1 MVKSLYSGVSGL
13 KTHQSKMDVIGNNI
27 ANVNTTGFKTGVV
40 TFKDVYYQNK
50 INPSS
55 GTSTLGGV
63 NPAQVGY
70 GVRLNSTVANMT
82 QSGFTY
88 TDSKWDMA
96 LDGEGFFQVMDGS
109 GNIFYTRAGAFS
121 VDADGY
127 LVNASGYHVLG
138 VTGDS
143 NGVEPSSEA
152 IRIIIPDTDAHASSA
167 TKKVNGV
174 NVTLSMSAPS
184 DNTDMTVTFTPAEYP
199 YATYANGILNI
210 FFNQDEQYA
219 SEDAFEQAI
228 QKALDAGGV
237 TLPDDCSL
245 QFEFESIPDN
255 PEAVIAK
262 NSITGLNFKTTNDS
276 CMFHETYTEKDAAGA
291 TVKKHAYIGFATS
304 KVLGN
309 PKVIAQIN
317 YDQDVSTSG
326 AAYDSATNT
335 WTITVNNDSTAEE
348 INNAIK
354 KLTSEN
360 PTIPELTCTNFVLP
374 SDKKTRETILTN
386 MAANPQ
392 KLDGTNKDSGS
403 FDVAATVAGE
413 YANNYKVTFAY
424 VSGYGKTN
432 AVWNEN
438 ELTITVCN
446 DTTVAD
452 INDEIKTAA
461 RGNEKKILTLANISG
476 LRDNSVEI
484 TEKGMYTVTLTDSN
498 GKKKVIEKVVEFN
511 SNGIPIGGNVV
522 STEAGFVENDSKM
535 KIDSTR
541 TKVLYDIIETDP
553 SGAQKITKNAT
564 AISKDGRFTHGD
576 VDGYA
581 DYSVE
586 YKKADGT
593 NGSSTD
599 FTAEGKNVVEITAS
613 GTYPNYTFTKTET
626 DPNGAKRTVTGATNL
641 DFTNGTVTDTPSPAP
656 DNKPF
661 TPETFTDWNPQMREA
676 FFGGNPSI
684 SPMDGADSFFTGVAK
699 SLSTFAL
706 EDGRLGGPQPLD
718 SCDVVIQTDGTIV
731 GIHPVHGYLTL
742 GRIDVALFENP
753 NGLSQA
759 GGTNFAETVA
769 SGSPKL
775 ATAGGDSG
783 AGSILSNTLEMSNV
797 DLSQEFTDMITT
809 QRGFQANSRVITV
822 SDTMLEELLSLK
834 R

>member
-50 INPSS
+50 INPSA

-143 NGVEPSSEA
+143 NGVEPSSEV

-184 DNTDMTVTFTPAEYP
+184 DNTDMSVTFTPAEYP

-237 TLPDDCSL
+237 TLPDGCSL

-276 CMFHETYTEKDAAGA
+276 CMFHETYTETDATGA
-291 TVKKHAYIGFATS
+291 TITKHAYIGFATS
-304 KVLGN
+304 KVLGD
-309 PKVIAQIN
+309 KVAVKIN
-317 YDQDVSTSG
+317 YDP
-326 AAYDSATNT
+326 SATAVSAAFAAASGTTPGT
-335 WTITVNNDSTAEE
+335 WTITVNADSTAEE

-354 KLTSEN
+354 EQTSAN
-360 PTIPELTCTNFVLP
+360 ITYPELTCTNYVLP
-374 SDKKTRETILTN
+374 SEKTTRGTVLTS
-386 MAANPQ
+386 MGAAA
-392 KLDGTNKDSGS
+392 LLTDGTNGS
-403 FDVAATVAGE
+403 TGGFDVAATVAGE
-413 YANNYKVTFAY
+413 FANNYKVTFAY
-424 VSGYGKTN
+424 VAGYGKTN

-446 DTTVAD
+446 DTSVAD
-452 INDEIKTAA
+452 INEKIKTAA
-461 RGNEKKILTLANISG
+461 RGDEKKILTMANVSG
-476 LRDNSVEI
+476 LKNNSMQVSK
-484 TEKGMYTVTLTDSN
+484 TAGGTYD
-498 GKKKVIEKVVEFN
+498 VIV
-511 SNGIPIGGNVV
+511 
-522 STEAGFVENDSKM
+522 
-535 KIDSTR
+535 
-541 TKVLYDIIETDP
+541 TDP
-553 SGAQKITKNAT
+553 SGAQKI
-564 AISKDGRFTHGD
+564 
-576 VDGYA
+576 
-581 DYSVE
+581 
-586 YKKADGT
+586 
-593 NGSSTD
+593 
-599 FTAEGKNVVEITAS
+599 
-613 GTYPNYTFTKTET
+613 
-626 DPNGAKRTVTGATNL
+626 VTGATAVAANGTITGGTTTYRKPDGTTGAAA
-641 DFTNGTVTDTPSPAP
+641 DFTEETVTST
-656 DNKPF
+656 
-661 TPETFTDWNPQMREA
+661 WNPQMREA

-742 GRIDVALFENP
+742 GRIDIALFENP

>member
-50 INPSS
+50 INPSA

-143 NGVEPSSEA
+143 NGVEPSSEV

-184 DNTDMTVTFTPAEYP
+184 DNTDMSVTFTPAEYP

-237 TLPDDCSL
+237 TLPDGCSL

-276 CMFHETYTEKDAAGA
+276 CMFHETYTETDATGA
-291 TVKKHAYIGFATS
+291 TITKHAYIGFATS
-304 KVLGN
+304 KVLGD
-309 PKVIAQIN
+309 KVAVKIN
-317 YDQDVSTSG
+317 YDP
-326 AAYDSATNT
+326 SATAVSAAFAAASGTTPGT
-335 WTITVNNDSTAEE
+335 WTITVNADSTAEE

-354 KLTSEN
+354 EQTSAN
-360 PTIPELTCTNFVLP
+360 ITYPELTCTNYVLP
-374 SDKKTRETILTN
+374 SEKTTRGTVLTS
-386 MAANPQ
+386 MGAAA
-392 KLDGTNKDSGS
+392 LLTDGTNGS
-403 FDVAATVAGE
+403 TGGFDVAATVAGE
-413 YANNYKVTFAY
+413 FANNYKVTFAY
-424 VSGYGKTN
+424 VAGYGKTN

-452 INDEIKTAA
+452 INDKIKTAA
-461 RGNEKKILTLANISG
+461 RGNEKKILTMANISG
-476 LRDNSVEI
+476 LKN
-484 TEKGMYTVTLTDSN
+484 N
-498 GKKKVIEKVVEFN
+498 
-511 SNGIPIGGNVV
+511 
-522 STEAGFVENDSKM
+522 STEISVKAGPK
-535 KIDSTR
+535 
-541 TKVLYDIIETDP
+541 YDIIITDP
-553 SGAQKITKNAT
+553 SGAQKIITDAT
-564 AISKDGRFTHGD
+564 AP
-576 VDGYA
+576 
-581 DYSVE
+581 
-586 YKKADGT
+586 DGT
-593 NGSSTD
+593 GGTTTYRKPDGTTGAAAD
-599 FTAEGKNVVEITAS
+599 FTEE
-613 GTYPNYTFTKTET
+613 
-626 DPNGAKRTVTGATNL
+626 TVTST
-641 DFTNGTVTDTPSPAP
+641 
-656 DNKPF
+656 
-661 TPETFTDWNPQMREA
+661 WNPQMREA

-742 GRIDVALFENP
+742 GRIDIALFENP

>member
-27 ANVNTTGFKTGVV
+27 ANVNTTGFKAGVV

-50 INPSS
+50 INPSA

-127 LVNASGYHVLG
+127 LVNASGFHVLG

-143 NGVEPSSEA
+143 NGVEPSSEV

-174 NVTLSMSAPS
+174 NVTLSVSAPS

-210 FFNQDEQYA
+210 FFNQDEQYE

-228 QKALDAGGV
+228 QKALDAGGI
-237 TLPDDCSL
+237 TLPDDVSL

-262 NSITGLNFKTTNDS
+262 NSITGLNFKTANDS
-276 CMFHETYTEKDAAGA
+276 CMFHETYSEKDATGA

-309 PKVIAQIN
+309 KVTAQIN
-317 YDQDVSTSG
+317 YDPDVSGVS
-326 AAYDSATNT
+326 AAYDAATNT
-335 WTITVNNDSTAEE
+335 WSITVNNDSTASE
-348 INNAIK
+348 INTAIK
-354 KLTSEN
+354 TLTTADPN
-360 PTIPELTCTNFVLP
+360 MPELTCTNFVLP
-374 SDKKTRETILTN
+374 SDKKTRETVLTN

-392 KLDGTNKDSGS
+392 KLDGTNSTSGG

-413 YANNYKVTFAY
+413 YANNYKITFAY

-438 ELTITVCN
+438 ELTVTICN
-446 DTTVAD
+446 DSTVAD
-452 INDEIKTAA
+452 VNDKIKTAA

-476 LRDNSVEI
+476 LKNNTVEI
-484 TEKGMYTVTLTDSN
+484 TERGVYTVTATDSAGKKLVTTGVTQFDSN
-498 GKKKVIEKVVEFN
+498 GKPLD
-511 SNGIPIGGNVV
+511 GTAGTP
-522 STEAGFVENDSKM
+522 EAGFDAADPAM
-535 KIDSTR
+535 TYTSTK
-541 TKVLYDIIETDP
+541 TKSLYDVTETDP
-553 SGAQKITKNAT
+553 SGAKRVTKNASV
-564 AISKDGRFTHGD
+564 ISSDGTLSYG
-576 VDGYA
+576 VPADGYK
-581 DYSVE
+581 VE
-586 YKKADGT
+586 YKKPDGTDGTESDFTIEGNEITITPDGSTPPKFTIVETDSNGAKKTITNATDLDGTGGAVTYTKADGT
-593 NGSSTD
+593 TGTADD
-599 FTAEGKNVVEITAS
+599 FTE
-613 GTYPNYTFTKTET
+613 Y
-626 DPNGAKRTVTGATNL
+626 NG
-641 DFTNGTVTDTPSPAP
+641 GTV
-656 DNKPF
+656 
-661 TPETFTDWNPQMREA
+661 WNPQMREA

>member
-50 INPSS
+50 INPSA

-143 NGVEPSSEA
+143 NGVEPSSEV

-184 DNTDMTVTFTPAEYP
+184 DNTDMSVTFTPAEYP

-237 TLPDDCSL
+237 TLPDGCSL

-276 CMFHETYTEKDAAGA
+276 CMFHETYTETDATGA
-291 TVKKHAYIGFATS
+291 TITKHAYIGFATS
-304 KVLGN
+304 KVLGD
-309 PKVIAQIN
+309 KVAVKIN
-317 YDQDVSTSG
+317 YDP
-326 AAYDSATNT
+326 SATAVSAAFAAASGTTPGT
-335 WTITVNNDSTAEE
+335 WTITVNADSTAEE

-354 KLTSEN
+354 EQTSAN
-360 PTIPELTCTNFVLP
+360 ITYPELTCTNYVLP
-374 SDKKTRETILTN
+374 SEKTTRGTVLTS
-386 MAANPQ
+386 MGAAA
-392 KLDGTNKDSGS
+392 LLTDGTNGS
-403 FDVAATVAGE
+403 TGGFDVAATVAGE
-413 YANNYKVTFAY
+413 FANNYKVTFAY
-424 VSGYGKTN
+424 VAGYGKTN

-446 DTTVAD
+446 DTSVAD
-452 INDEIKTAA
+452 INEKIKTAA
-461 RGNEKKILTLANISG
+461 RGDEKKILTMANVSG
-476 LRDNSVEI
+476 LKNNSMQVSK
-484 TEKGMYTVTLTDSN
+484 TAGGTYD
-498 GKKKVIEKVVEFN
+498 VIV
-511 SNGIPIGGNVV
+511 
-522 STEAGFVENDSKM
+522 
-535 KIDSTR
+535 
-541 TKVLYDIIETDP
+541 TDP
-553 SGAQKITKNAT
+553 SGAQKI
-564 AISKDGRFTHGD
+564 
-576 VDGYA
+576 
-581 DYSVE
+581 
-586 YKKADGT
+586 
-593 NGSSTD
+593 
-599 FTAEGKNVVEITAS
+599 
-613 GTYPNYTFTKTET
+613 
-626 DPNGAKRTVTGATNL
+626 VTGATAVAANGTITGGTTTYRKPDGTTGAAA
-641 DFTNGTVTDTPSPAP
+641 DFTEETVTST
-656 DNKPF
+656 
-661 TPETFTDWNPQMREA
+661 WNPQMREA

>member
-27 ANVNTTGFKTGVV
+27 ANVNTTGFKAGVV

-50 INPSS
+50 INPSA
-55 GTSTLGGV
+55 GTATLGGV

-121 VDADGY
+121 VDSEGY

-143 NGVEPSSEA
+143 DGVEPSSEV

-184 DNTDMTVTFTPAEYP
+184 DHTDMSVTFTPAEYP

-228 QKALDAGGV
+228 QKALDAGGI
-237 TLPDDCSL
+237 TLPDDVSL
-245 QFEFESIPDN
+245 QFDFESIPDN
-255 PEAVIAK
+255 PEAVIAA
-262 NSITGLNFKTTNDS
+262 NGVVGLPFKTENDS
-276 CMFHETYTEKDAAGA
+276 CMFHDTYTEVDATGS
-291 TVKKHAYIGFATS
+291 TKTKHAYMGFATNKVMGS
-304 KVLGN
+304 KVS
-309 PKVIAQIN
+309 VAIN
-317 YDQDVSTSG
+317 YDNAATGTS
-326 AAYDSATNT
+326 AEYDSGTST
-335 WTITVNNDSTAEE
+335 WTITVNDNVDAEK
-348 INNAIK
+348 INEAIK
-354 KLTSEN
+354 KITSADI
-360 PTIPELTCTNFVLP
+360 TIPELTCTNFVLP
-374 SDKKTRETILTN
+374 SDAAKKTTVLENWEAGGAIKT
-386 MAANPQ
+386 
-392 KLDGTNKDSGS
+392 DGTDHGSGG

-424 VSGYGKTN
+424 VAGYGKTS

-438 ELTITVCN
+438 ELTITVSN
-446 DTTVAD
+446 DTTVAE
-452 INDEIKTAA
+452 INDKIKTAA
-461 RGNEKKILTLANISG
+461 GGDEKKILKMANISG
-476 LRDNSVEI
+476 LLNNRVEASV
-484 TEKGMYTVTLTDSN
+484 VTPATN
-498 GKKKVIEKVVEFN
+498 PATYNVI
-511 SNGIPIGGNVV
+511 I
-522 STEAGFVENDSKM
+522 
-535 KIDSTR
+535 
-541 TKVLYDIIETDP
+541 TDP
-553 SGAQKITKNAT
+553 TGAQKVIKGAP
-564 AISKDGRFTHGD
+564 
-576 VDGYA
+576 
-581 DYSVE
+581 
-586 YKKADGT
+586 KADGT
-593 NGSSTD
+593 GGGTISYLKPDGTAGTADD
-599 FTAEGKNVVEITAS
+599 FTEE
-613 GTYPNYTFTKTET
+613 
-626 DPNGAKRTVTGATNL
+626 VTN
-641 DFTNGTVTDTPSPAP
+641 PAP
-656 DNKPF
+656 
-661 TPETFTDWNPQMREA
+661 TVWNPQMRES
-676 FFGGNPSI
+676 FFGGHPSI
-684 SPMDGADSFFTGVAK
+684 NPMDGEDSFFTGVAK

-706 EDGRLGGPQPLD
+706 EDGRLGGPQPLE
-718 SCDVVIQTDGTIV
+718 SCEVTIQTDGTIV
-731 GIHPVHGYLTL
+731 GIHPVHGYITL
-742 GRIDVALFENP
+742 GRIDIALFENP
-753 NGLSQA
+753 NGLSQV

-769 SGSPKL
+769 SGP
-775 ATAGGDSG
+775 ARVAIAGGEEG
-783 AGSILSNTLEMSNV
+783 AGSVLSNTLEMSNV

>member
-27 ANVNTTGFKTGVV
+27 ANVNTTGFKAGVV

-50 INPSS
+50 INPSA

-82 QSGFTY
+82 QSGFNY

-143 NGVEPSSEA
+143 DGVEPSSEI
-152 IRIIIPDTDAHASSA
+152 IRIIVPDTDAHASSA

-174 NVTLSMSAPS
+174 NVTLSVSAPS
-184 DNTDMTVTFTPAEYP
+184 DNTDMSVTFTPAEYP

-210 FFNQDEQYA
+210 FFNQDEQYN

-228 QKALDAGGV
+228 QKALDAGGI
-237 TLPDDCSL
+237 TLPDDVSL
-245 QFEFESIPDN
+245 NFEFESIPDN

-262 NSITGLNFKTTNDS
+262 NSISGLNFKTANDS
-276 CMFHETYTEKDAAGA
+276 CMFHQTYPEVDASGT
-291 TVKKHAYIGFATS
+291 TVQKHSYIGFATS
-304 KVLGN
+304 KVLGD
-309 PKVIAQIN
+309 KIAVKLD
-317 YDQDVSTSG
+317 YDNTIDAPDASYAAAVAGTSPG
-326 AAYDSATNT
+326 T
-335 WTITVNNDSTAEE
+335 WTIKVNENSTAEE
-348 INNAIK
+348 INQAIK
-354 KLTSEN
+354 TVTSAN
-360 PTIPELTCTNFVLP
+360 PTFPELTCTNYVLP
-374 SDKKTRETILTN
+374 SDKTTRANVLQTMENGGALTT
-386 MAANPQ
+386 
-392 KLDGTNKDSGS
+392 DGTSGAS
-403 FDVAATVAGE
+403 GGFDVAATVPGE
-413 YANNYKVTFAY
+413 YANNYKITYAY
-424 VSGYGKTN
+424 VAGYGKTN

-452 INDEIKTAA
+452 INEKIKTAA
-461 RGNEKKILTLANISG
+461 RGTEKKILTMANVSG
-476 LRDNSVEI
+476 LMNNKIEA
-484 TEKGMYTVTLTDSN
+484 TLEAGGATYTV
-498 GKKKVIEKVVEFN
+498 
-511 SNGIPIGGNVV
+511 
-522 STEAGFVENDSKM
+522 
-535 KIDSTR
+535 
-541 TKVLYDIIETDP
+541 IETDP
-553 SGAQKITKNAT
+553 SGAQKITTGAT
-564 AISKDGRFTHGD
+564 RN
-576 VDGYA
+576 
-581 DYSVE
+581 
-586 YKKADGT
+586 ADGT
-593 NGSSTD
+593 YTGGTETYKKPD
-599 FTAEGKNVVEITAS
+599 GTAAADADAAGFTAEPA
-613 GTYPNYTFTKTET
+613 GTS
-626 DPNGAKRTVTGATNL
+626 A
-641 DFTNGTVTDTPSPAP
+641 
-656 DNKPF
+656 
-661 TPETFTDWNPQMREA
+661 WNPQMREA

-684 SPMDGADSFFTGVAK
+684 SPMGGEDSFFTGVAK

-706 EDGRLGGPQPLD
+706 EDGRLGGAQPLD

-731 GIHPVHGYLTL
+731 GIHPVHGRLTL
-742 GRIDVALFENP
+742 GRIDIALFDNP

-759 GGTNFAETVA
+759 GGTNFAKTVA
-769 SGSPKL
+769 SGEPNL
-775 ATAGGDSG
+775 AIAGGDSG
-783 AGSILSNTLEMSNV
+783 AGSVLSNTLEMSNV

>member
-27 ANVNTTGFKTGVV
+27 ANVNTTGFKAGVV

-82 QSGFTY
+82 QSGFNY

-143 NGVEPSSEA
+143 NGVEPSSEV
-152 IRIIIPDTDAHASSA
+152 IRIIVPDTDAHASSA

-174 NVTLSMSAPS
+174 NVTLSVSAPS

-228 QKALDAGGV
+228 QKALDAGGI
-237 TLPDDCSL
+237 TLPDDVSL
-245 QFEFESIPDN
+245 NFEFESIPDN

-262 NSITGLNFKTTNDS
+262 NSITGLSFKTTNDS
-276 CMFHETYTEKDAAGA
+276 CMFHQTYPEIDATGA
-291 TVKKHAYIGFATS
+291 TVQKHAYIGFATS
-304 KVLGN
+304 KVLGE
-309 PKVIAQIN
+309 KIAVKLE
-317 YDQDVSTSG
+317 YDNTISAVDATYTPAVAGG
-326 AAYDSATNT
+326 APGT
-335 WTITVNNDSTAEE
+335 WTIKVNENTTAEE
-348 INNAIK
+348 INQAIK
-354 KLTSEN
+354 EKTSADI
-360 PTIPELTCTNFVLP
+360 TLPELTCTNYVLP
-374 SDKKTRETILTN
+374 SDKTTRVNVLQS
-386 MAANPQ
+386 MAANA
-392 KLDGTNKDSGS
+392 LTTDGTNGSSGG
-403 FDVAATVAGE
+403 FDVAATSAGE
-413 YANNYKVTFAY
+413 YANNYKITFAY

-446 DTTVAD
+446 DTSVAD
-452 INDEIKTAA
+452 INDKIKTAA
-461 RGNEKKILTLANISG
+461 RGNEKKILTMANISG
-476 LRDNSVEI
+476 LKNNKIEASLEAGG
-484 TEKGMYTVTLTDSN
+484 TTYTV
-498 GKKKVIEKVVEFN
+498 
-511 SNGIPIGGNVV
+511 
-522 STEAGFVENDSKM
+522 
-535 KIDSTR
+535 
-541 TKVLYDIIETDP
+541 IETDP
-553 SGAQKITKNAT
+553 TGAQKITTGATLNADGTYTGGT
-564 AISKDGRFTHGD
+564 AT
-576 VDGYA
+576 
-581 DYSVE
+581 

-593 NGSSTD
+593 TAADAADAGFTD
-599 FTAEGKNVVEITAS
+599 ETVTAE
-613 GTYPNYTFTKTET
+613 
-626 DPNGAKRTVTGATNL
+626 
-641 DFTNGTVTDTPSPAP
+641 
-656 DNKPF
+656 
-661 TPETFTDWNPQMREA
+661 WNPQMREA

-684 SPMDGADSFFTGVAK
+684 SPMGGEDSFFTGVAK
-699 SLSTFAL
+699 ALSTFAL
-706 EDGRLGGPQPLD
+706 EDGRLGGAQPLD
-718 SCDVVIQTDGTIV
+718 SCDVVIQTDGTII
-731 GIHPVHGYLTL
+731 GIHPVHGRLTL
-742 GRIDVALFENP
+742 GRIDIALFDNP

-759 GGTNFAETVA
+759 GGTNFAKTVA
-769 SGSPKL
+769 SGDPKL
-775 ATAGGDSG
+775 AVAGGDSG
-783 AGSILSNTLEMSNV
+783 AGSVLSNTLEMSNV

>member
-50 INPSS
+50 INPSA

-143 NGVEPSSEA
+143 NGVEPSSEV

-184 DNTDMTVTFTPAEYP
+184 DNTDMSVTFTPAEYP

-276 CMFHETYTEKDAAGA
+276 CMFHETYTETDATGA
-291 TVKKHAYIGFATS
+291 TITKHAYIGFATS
-304 KVLGN
+304 KVLGD
-309 PKVIAQIN
+309 KVAVKIN
-317 YDQDVSTSG
+317 YDP
-326 AAYDSATNT
+326 SATAVSAAFAAASGTTPGT
-335 WTITVNNDSTAEE
+335 WTITVNADSTAEE

-354 KLTSEN
+354 EQTSAN
-360 PTIPELTCTNFVLP
+360 ITYPELTCTNYVLP
-374 SDKKTRETILTN
+374 SEKTTRGTVLTS
-386 MAANPQ
+386 MGAAA
-392 KLDGTNKDSGS
+392 LLTDGTNGS
-403 FDVAATVAGE
+403 TGGFDVAATVAGE
-413 YANNYKVTFAY
+413 FANNYKVTFAY
-424 VSGYGKTN
+424 VAGYGKTN

-446 DTTVAD
+446 DTSVAD
-452 INDEIKTAA
+452 INEKIKTAA
-461 RGNEKKILTLANISG
+461 RGDEKKILTMANVSG
-476 LRDNSVEI
+476 LKNNSMQVSK
-484 TEKGMYTVTLTDSN
+484 TAGGTYD
-498 GKKKVIEKVVEFN
+498 VIV
-511 SNGIPIGGNVV
+511 
-522 STEAGFVENDSKM
+522 
-535 KIDSTR
+535 
-541 TKVLYDIIETDP
+541 TDP
-553 SGAQKITKNAT
+553 SGAQKI
-564 AISKDGRFTHGD
+564 
-576 VDGYA
+576 
-581 DYSVE
+581 
-586 YKKADGT
+586 
-593 NGSSTD
+593 
-599 FTAEGKNVVEITAS
+599 
-613 GTYPNYTFTKTET
+613 
-626 DPNGAKRTVTGATNL
+626 VTGATAVAANGTITGGTTTYRKPDGTTGAAA
-641 DFTNGTVTDTPSPAP
+641 DFTEETVTST
-656 DNKPF
+656 
-661 TPETFTDWNPQMREA
+661 WNPQMREA

>member
-27 ANVNTTGFKTGVV
+27 ANVNTTGFKAGVV

-109 GNIFYTRAGAFS
+109 GNIYYTRAGAFS

-184 DNTDMTVTFTPAEYP
+184 DNTDMSVTFTPAEYP

-237 TLPDDCSL
+237 TLPDDCTL

-262 NSITGLNFKTTNDS
+262 NSITGLSFKTTNDS
-276 CMFHETYTEKDAAGA
+276 CMFHETYSETDATGA
-291 TVKKHAYIGFATS
+291 PITKHAYIGFATS
-304 KVLGN
+304 KVLGD
-309 PKVIAQIN
+309 KVAVQID
-317 YDQDVSTSG
+317 YDAAATAVS
-326 AAYDSATNT
+326 AAFTAATGTAPGT
-335 WTITVNNDSTAEE
+335 WKITVNADSTAEE
-348 INNAIK
+348 INAAIK
-354 KLTSEN
+354 AQTAAN
-360 PTIPELTCTNFVLP
+360 ITYPELSCTNYVLP
-374 SDKKTRETILTN
+374 SDKVTRATVLGNMETGGALLT
-386 MAANPQ
+386 
-392 KLDGTNKDSGS
+392 DGTDGSSGG
-403 FDVAATVAGE
+403 FDLAATVAGE

-424 VSGYGKTN
+424 VAGFGKTN

-446 DTTVAD
+446 DTSVAD
-452 INDEIKTAA
+452 INDKIKTAA
-461 RGNEKKILTLANISG
+461 RGNEKKILTMANVSG
-476 LRDNSVEI
+476 LLN
-484 TEKGMYTVTLTDSN
+484 N
-498 GKKKVIEKVVEFN
+498 
-511 SNGIPIGGNVV
+511 
-522 STEAGFVENDSKM
+522 STEIS
-535 KIDSTR
+535 IDTSVTPN
-541 TKVLYDIIETDP
+541 KYNIIVTDP
-553 SGAQKITKNAT
+553 TGAQKIITGASDAAGTGGTTTYRKP
-564 AISKDGRFTHGD
+564 
-576 VDGYA
+576 
-581 DYSVE
+581 
-586 YKKADGT
+586 DGT
-593 NGSSTD
+593 TGTAAD
-599 FTAEGKNVVEITAS
+599 FTEE
-613 GTYPNYTFTKTET
+613 
-626 DPNGAKRTVTGATNL
+626 TVTST
-641 DFTNGTVTDTPSPAP
+641 
-656 DNKPF
+656 
-661 TPETFTDWNPQMREA
+661 WNPQMREA
-676 FFGGNPSI
+676 FYGGNPAI

-731 GIHPVHGYLTL
+731 GIHPVHGRLTL
-742 GRIDVALFENP
+742 GRVDIALFENP
-753 NGLSQA
+753 NGLSQV

>member
-1 MVKSLYSGVSGL
+1 
-13 KTHQSKMDVIGNNI
+13 
-27 ANVNTTGFKTGVV
+27 
-40 TFKDVYYQNK
+40 
-50 INPSS
+50 
-55 GTSTLGGV
+55 
-63 NPAQVGY
+63 
-70 GVRLNSTVANMT
+70 MT

-96 LDGEGFFQVMDGS
+96 IDGEGFFQVMDGS

-143 NGVEPSSEA
+143 NGVEPSSEV
-152 IRIIIPDTDAHASSA
+152 IRIIIPDTDANCSSA

-174 NVTLSMSAPS
+174 NVTLSVSAPS

-228 QKALDAGGV
+228 QKALDAGGI
-237 TLPDDCSL
+237 TLPDDVSL

-262 NSITGLNFKTTNDS
+262 NSITGLNFKTDNDS
-276 CMFHETYTEKDAAGA
+276 CMFHQTYSETDATGA
-291 TVKKHAYIGFATS
+291 TITKHAYIGFATS
-304 KVLGN
+304 KVLGD
-309 PKVIAQIN
+309 KVAVEID
-317 YDQDVSTSG
+317 YDAGATAVSAAFTPAAG
-326 AAYDSATNT
+326 ATPGT
-335 WTITVNNDSTAEE
+335 WKITVNADSTAEE
-348 INNAIK
+348 INAAIK
-354 KLTSEN
+354 AQTTAN
-360 PTIPELTCTNFVLP
+360 ITYPELTCTNYVLP
-374 SDKKTRETILTN
+374 SDKTTRANVLTAMETGGALLT
-386 MAANPQ
+386 
-392 KLDGTNKDSGS
+392 DGTNGSSGG

-424 VSGYGKTN
+424 VAGFGKTN

-452 INDEIKTAA
+452 INDKIKTAA
-461 RGNEKKILTLANISG
+461 RGNEKKILTMANVSG
-476 LRDNSVEI
+476 LLN
-484 TEKGMYTVTLTDSN
+484 N
-498 GKKKVIEKVVEFN
+498 
-511 SNGIPIGGNVV
+511 
-522 STEAGFVENDSKM
+522 STEIS
-535 KIDSTR
+535 IDSLG
-541 TKVLYDIIETDP
+541 KYNIIVTDP
-553 SGAQKITKNAT
+553 TGAQKIITGASDAT
-564 AISKDGRFTHGD
+564 GAGGTTTYRKP
-576 VDGYA
+576 
-581 DYSVE
+581 
-586 YKKADGT
+586 DGT
-593 NGSSTD
+593 TAADAADAG
-599 FTAEGKNVVEITAS
+599 FTEE
-613 GTYPNYTFTKTET
+613 
-626 DPNGAKRTVTGATNL
+626 TVTST
-641 DFTNGTVTDTPSPAP
+641 
-656 DNKPF
+656 
-661 TPETFTDWNPQMREA
+661 WNPQMREA
-676 FFGGNPSI
+676 FYGGNPSI

-742 GRIDVALFENP
+742 GRIDIALFENP

>member
-50 INPSS
+50 INPSA

-143 NGVEPSSEA
+143 NGVEPSSEV

-184 DNTDMTVTFTPAEYP
+184 DNTDMSVTFTPAEYP

-237 TLPDDCSL
+237 TLPDGCSL

-276 CMFHETYTEKDAAGA
+276 CMFHETYTETDATGA
-291 TVKKHAYIGFATS
+291 TITKHAYIGFATS
-304 KVLGN
+304 KVLGD
-309 PKVIAQIN
+309 KVAVKIN
-317 YDQDVSTSG
+317 YDP
-326 AAYDSATNT
+326 SATAVSAAFAAASGTTPGT
-335 WTITVNNDSTAEE
+335 WTITVNADSTAEE

-354 KLTSEN
+354 EQTSAN
-360 PTIPELTCTNFVLP
+360 ITYPELTCTNYVLP
-374 SDKKTRETILTN
+374 SEKTTRGTVLTS
-386 MAANPQ
+386 MGAAA
-392 KLDGTNKDSGS
+392 LLTDGTNGS
-403 FDVAATVAGE
+403 TGGFDVAATVAGE
-413 YANNYKVTFAY
+413 YANNYKITFAY
-424 VSGYGKTN
+424 VAGYGKTN

-446 DTTVAD
+446 ATSVAD
-452 INDEIKTAA
+452 INEKIKTAA
-461 RGNEKKILTLANISG
+461 RGDEKKILTMANVSG
-476 LRDNSVEI
+476 LLN
-484 TEKGMYTVTLTDSN
+484 N
-498 GKKKVIEKVVEFN
+498 
-511 SNGIPIGGNVV
+511 
-522 STEAGFVENDSKM
+522 STEISVKAGPK
-535 KIDSTR
+535 
-541 TKVLYDIIETDP
+541 YDIIITDP
-553 SGAQKITKNAT
+553 SGAQKIITDAT
-564 AISKDGRFTHGD
+564 AP
-576 VDGYA
+576 
-581 DYSVE
+581 
-586 YKKADGT
+586 DGT
-593 NGSSTD
+593 GGTTTYRKPDGTTGAAAD
-599 FTAEGKNVVEITAS
+599 FTEE
-613 GTYPNYTFTKTET
+613 
-626 DPNGAKRTVTGATNL
+626 TVTST
-641 DFTNGTVTDTPSPAP
+641 
-656 DNKPF
+656 
-661 TPETFTDWNPQMREA
+661 WNPQMREA

-706 EDGRLGGPQPLD
+706 EGGRLGGPQPLD

-753 NGLSQA
+753 NGLSQV

>member
-27 ANVNTTGFKTGVV
+27 ANVNTTGFKAGVV

-82 QSGFTY
+82 QSGFNY

-143 NGVEPSSEA
+143 DGVEPSSEI
-152 IRIIIPDTDAHASSA
+152 IRIIVPDTDAHASSA

-174 NVTLSMSAPS
+174 NVTLSVSAPS
-184 DNTDMTVTFTPAEYP
+184 DNTDMSVTFTPAEYP

-228 QKALDAGGV
+228 QKALDAGGI
-237 TLPDDCSL
+237 TLPDDVSL
-245 QFEFESIPDN
+245 NFEFESIPDN
-255 PEAVIAK
+255 PEAVVAK
-262 NSITGLNFKTTNDS
+262 NSITGLNFKTANDS
-276 CMFHETYTEKDAAGA
+276 CMFHETYTETDATGA
-291 TVKKHAYIGFATS
+291 SITKHSYIGFATS
-304 KVLGN
+304 KVLGD
-309 PKVIAQIN
+309 KVSVKLK
-317 YDQDVSTSG
+317 YDAAATAVSADFT
-326 AAYDSATNT
+326 AATGTTPGT
-335 WTITVNNDSTAEE
+335 WEITVNENSTAEE
-348 INNAIK
+348 INQAIK
-354 KLTSEN
+354 AKTSVDI
-360 PTIPELTCTNFVLP
+360 TLPELTCTNFVLP
-374 SDKKTRETILTN
+374 SDKTTRAAVLTN
-386 MAANPQ
+386 MSAAA
-392 KLDGTNKDSGS
+392 LATDGTNGASGG
-403 FDVAATVAGE
+403 FDVAATAAGE
-413 YANNYKVTFAY
+413 YANNYKITFAY
-424 VSGYGKTN
+424 ISGYGKTN

-452 INDEIKTAA
+452 INEKIKTAA
-461 RGNEKKILTLANISG
+461 RGNEKKILTMANVSGMKNNKTEISKNADG
-476 LRDNSVEI
+476 TFN
-484 TEKGMYTVTLTDSN
+484 
-498 GKKKVIEKVVEFN
+498 VIV
-511 SNGIPIGGNVV
+511 
-522 STEAGFVENDSKM
+522 
-535 KIDSTR
+535 
-541 TKVLYDIIETDP
+541 TDP
-553 SGAQKITKNAT
+553 TGAQKIVNKAT
-564 AISKDGRFTHGD
+564 A
-576 VDGYA
+576 VA
-581 DYSVE
+581 
-586 YKKADGT
+586 ADGT
-593 NGSSTD
+593 ITGGTTTYKKPD
-599 FTAEGKNVVEITAS
+599 GTTAADATAAGFTEE
-613 GTYPNYTFTKTET
+613 
-626 DPNGAKRTVTGATNL
+626 TVTST
-641 DFTNGTVTDTPSPAP
+641 
-656 DNKPF
+656 
-661 TPETFTDWNPQMREA
+661 WNPQMREA
-676 FFGGNPSI
+676 FYGGNPSI
-684 SPMDGADSFFTGVAK
+684 SPMGGADSFFTGVAK

-706 EDGRLGGPQPLD
+706 ENGRLGGAQPLD
-718 SCDVVIQTDGTIV
+718 SCDVVIQTDGTII
-731 GIHPVHGYLTL
+731 GIHPVHGRLTL
-742 GRIDVALFENP
+742 GRIDIALFDNP

-759 GGTNFAETVA
+759 GGTNFAKTVA
-769 SGSPKL
+769 SGEPNL
-775 ATAGGDSG
+775 AVAGGDSG
-783 AGSILSNTLEMSNV
+783 AGSVLSNTLEMSNV

>member
-27 ANVNTTGFKTGVV
+27 ANVNTTGFKAGVV

-82 QSGFTY
+82 QSGFNY

-143 NGVEPSSEA
+143 DGVEPSSEI
-152 IRIIIPDTDAHASSA
+152 IRIIVPDTDAHASSA

-174 NVTLSMSAPS
+174 NVTLSVSAPS
-184 DNTDMTVTFTPAEYP
+184 DNTDMSVTFTPAEYP

-228 QKALDAGGV
+228 QKALDAGGI
-237 TLPDDCSL
+237 TLPDDVSL
-245 QFEFESIPDN
+245 NFEFESIPDN
-255 PEAVIAK
+255 PEAVVAK
-262 NSITGLNFKTTNDS
+262 NSITGLNFKTANDS
-276 CMFHETYTEKDAAGA
+276 CMFHETYTETDATGA
-291 TVKKHAYIGFATS
+291 SITKHSYIGFATS
-304 KVLGN
+304 KVLGD
-309 PKVIAQIN
+309 KVSVKLK
-317 YDQDVSTSG
+317 YDAAATAVSADFN
-326 AAYDSATNT
+326 AATGTTPGT
-335 WTITVNNDSTAEE
+335 WEITVNENSTAEE
-348 INNAIK
+348 INQAIK
-354 KLTSEN
+354 AKTSVDI
-360 PTIPELTCTNFVLP
+360 TLPELTCTNFVLP
-374 SDKKTRETILTN
+374 SDKATRAAVLTN
-386 MAANPQ
+386 MSAAA
-392 KLDGTNKDSGS
+392 LATDGTNGASGG
-403 FDVAATVAGE
+403 FDVAATAAGE
-413 YANNYKVTFAY
+413 YANNYKITFAY
-424 VSGYGKTN
+424 VTGYGKTN

-452 INDEIKTAA
+452 INEKIKTAA
-461 RGNEKKILTLANISG
+461 RGNEKKILTMANVSGMKNNKTEISKNADG
-476 LRDNSVEI
+476 TFN
-484 TEKGMYTVTLTDSN
+484 
-498 GKKKVIEKVVEFN
+498 VIV
-511 SNGIPIGGNVV
+511 
-522 STEAGFVENDSKM
+522 
-535 KIDSTR
+535 
-541 TKVLYDIIETDP
+541 TDP
-553 SGAQKITKNAT
+553 TGAQKIVNKAT
-564 AISKDGRFTHGD
+564 A
-576 VDGYA
+576 VA
-581 DYSVE
+581 
-586 YKKADGT
+586 ADGT
-593 NGSSTD
+593 ITGGTTTYKKPD
-599 FTAEGKNVVEITAS
+599 GTTAADAAAAGFTEE
-613 GTYPNYTFTKTET
+613 
-626 DPNGAKRTVTGATNL
+626 TVTST
-641 DFTNGTVTDTPSPAP
+641 
-656 DNKPF
+656 
-661 TPETFTDWNPQMREA
+661 WNPQMREA
-676 FFGGNPSI
+676 FYGGNPSI
-684 SPMDGADSFFTGVAK
+684 SPMGGADSFFTGVAK

-706 EDGRLGGPQPLD
+706 ENGRLGGAQPLD
-718 SCDVVIQTDGTIV
+718 SCDVVIQTDGTII
-731 GIHPVHGYLTL
+731 GIHPVHGRLTL
-742 GRIDVALFENP
+742 GRIDIALFDNP

-759 GGTNFAETVA
+759 GGTNFAKTVA
-769 SGSPKL
+769 SGEPNL
-775 ATAGGDSG
+775 AVAGGDSG
-783 AGSILSNTLEMSNV
+783 AGSVLSNTLEMSNV

>member
-27 ANVNTTGFKTGVV
+27 ANVNTTGFKAGVV

-50 INPSS
+50 INPSA
-55 GTSTLGGV
+55 GTATLGGV

-138 VTGDS
+138 VNGDS
-143 NGVEPSSEA
+143 EGVEPSSEV
-152 IRIIIPDTDAHASSA
+152 IRIIIPDTDAHCSSA

-184 DNTDMTVTFTPAEYP
+184 DNTDMSVTFTPAEYP

-228 QKALDAGGV
+228 QKALDAGGI

-262 NSITGLNFKTTNDS
+262 NSITGLNFKTDNDS
-276 CMFHETYTEKDAAGA
+276 CMFHETYVETDATGSSI
-291 TVKKHAYIGFATS
+291 TKHAYIGFATS
-304 KVLGN
+304 KVLGD
-309 PKVIAQIN
+309 KVAVEI
-317 YDQDVSTSG
+317 D
-326 AAYDSATNT
+326 YDSTATAVSATYTAPTTGTPPTPGT
-335 WTITVNNDSTAEE
+335 WTITVNDDSTAEE

-354 KLTSEN
+354 DKISANITY
-360 PTIPELTCTNFVLP
+360 PELTCTNYVLP
-374 SDKKTRETILTN
+374 SDKATRANVLTA
-386 MAANPQ
+386 MAGDA
-392 KLDGTNKDSGS
+392 LSTDGTNGS
-403 FDVAATVAGE
+403 TGGFDVAATVAGE

-424 VSGYGKTN
+424 VSGFGKTN

-452 INDEIKTAA
+452 VNKKIKTAA
-461 RGNEKKILTLANISG
+461 GGDEKKILTLANISG
-476 LRDNSVEI
+476 LANNSIEV
-484 TEKGMYTVTLTDSN
+484 S
-498 GKKKVIEKVVEFN
+498 KKANNKYDVIV
-511 SNGIPIGGNVV
+511 
-522 STEAGFVENDSKM
+522 
-535 KIDSTR
+535 
-541 TKVLYDIIETDP
+541 TDP
-553 SGAQKITKNAT
+553 SGAQMIVTDAENFDDDGLPTDGTTTYRKPDGTSAAT
-564 AISKDGRFTHGD
+564 A
-576 VDGYA
+576 A
-581 DYSVE
+581 D
-586 YKKADGT
+586 AG
-593 NGSSTD
+593 
-599 FTAEGKNVVEITAS
+599 FTAEST
-613 GTYPNYTFTKTET
+613 
-626 DPNGAKRTVTGATNL
+626 
-641 DFTNGTVTDTPSPAP
+641 SPAP
-656 DNKPF
+656 
-661 TPETFTDWNPQMREA
+661 TVWNPQMREA

-684 SPMDGADSFFTGVAK
+684 SLADGDDSFFTGVAK

-718 SCDVVIQTDGTIV
+718 SCDVTIQTDGTII
-731 GIHPVHGYLTL
+731 GKHAVHGYITL
-742 GRIDVALFENP
+742 GRIDIALFENP

-769 SGSPKL
+769 SGAPKL
-775 ATAGGDSG
+775 AKAGGDEG
-783 AGSILSNTLEMSNV
+783 AGSVLSNTLEMSNV

>member
-50 INPSS
+50 INPSA

-143 NGVEPSSEA
+143 QGVEPSSEV

-184 DNTDMTVTFTPAEYP
+184 DNTDMSVTFTPAEYP

-237 TLPDDCSL
+237 TLPDGCSL

-276 CMFHETYTEKDAAGA
+276 CMFHETYTETDATGA
-291 TVKKHAYIGFATS
+291 TITKHAYIGFATS
-304 KVLGN
+304 KVLGD
-309 PKVIAQIN
+309 KVAVKIN
-317 YDQDVSTSG
+317 YDP
-326 AAYDSATNT
+326 SATAVSAAFAAASGTTPGT
-335 WTITVNNDSTAEE
+335 WTITVNADSTAEE

-354 KLTSEN
+354 EQTSAN
-360 PTIPELTCTNFVLP
+360 ITYPELTCTNYVLP
-374 SDKKTRETILTN
+374 SEKTTRGTVLTS
-386 MAANPQ
+386 MGAAA
-392 KLDGTNKDSGS
+392 LLTDGTNGS
-403 FDVAATVAGE
+403 TGGFDVAATVAGE
-413 YANNYKVTFAY
+413 FANNYKVTFAY
-424 VSGYGKTN
+424 VAGYGKTN

-452 INDEIKTAA
+452 INDKIKTAA
-461 RGNEKKILTLANISG
+461 RGDEKKILTMANVSG
-476 LRDNSVEI
+476 LLN
-484 TEKGMYTVTLTDSN
+484 N
-498 GKKKVIEKVVEFN
+498 
-511 SNGIPIGGNVV
+511 
-522 STEAGFVENDSKM
+522 STEISVKAGPK
-535 KIDSTR
+535 
-541 TKVLYDIIETDP
+541 YDIIITDP
-553 SGAQKITKNAT
+553 SGAQKIITDAT
-564 AISKDGRFTHGD
+564 AH
-576 VDGYA
+576 
-581 DYSVE
+581 
-586 YKKADGT
+586 DGT
-593 NGSSTD
+593 GGTTTFRKPDGTTGAAAD
-599 FTAEGKNVVEITAS
+599 FTEE
-613 GTYPNYTFTKTET
+613 
-626 DPNGAKRTVTGATNL
+626 TVTST
-641 DFTNGTVTDTPSPAP
+641 
-656 DNKPF
+656 
-661 TPETFTDWNPQMREA
+661 WNPQMREA

-706 EDGRLGGPQPLD
+706 ENGRLGGPQPLD

-731 GIHPVHGYLTL
+731 GIHPVHGPLTL

-753 NGLSQA
+753 NGLSQV

>member
-50 INPSS
+50 INPSA

-143 NGVEPSSEA
+143 NGVEPSSEV

-184 DNTDMTVTFTPAEYP
+184 DNTDMSVTFTPAEYP

-237 TLPDDCSL
+237 TLPDGCSL

-276 CMFHETYTEKDAAGA
+276 CMFHETYTETDATGA
-291 TVKKHAYIGFATS
+291 TITKHAYIGFATS
-304 KVLGN
+304 KVLGD
-309 PKVIAQIN
+309 KVAVKIN
-317 YDQDVSTSG
+317 YDP
-326 AAYDSATNT
+326 SATAVSAAFAAASGTTPGT
-335 WTITVNNDSTAEE
+335 WTITVNADSTAEE

-354 KLTSEN
+354 EQTSAN
-360 PTIPELTCTNFVLP
+360 ITYPELTCTNYVLP
-374 SDKKTRETILTN
+374 SEKTTRGTVLTS
-386 MAANPQ
+386 MGAAA
-392 KLDGTNKDSGS
+392 LLTDGTNGS
-403 FDVAATVAGE
+403 TGGFDVAATVAGE
-413 YANNYKVTFAY
+413 FANNYKVTFAY
-424 VSGYGKTN
+424 VAGYGKTN

-452 INDEIKTAA
+452 INDKIKTAA
-461 RGNEKKILTLANISG
+461 RGNEKKILTMANVSG
-476 LRDNSVEI
+476 LLN
-484 TEKGMYTVTLTDSN
+484 N
-498 GKKKVIEKVVEFN
+498 
-511 SNGIPIGGNVV
+511 
-522 STEAGFVENDSKM
+522 STEISVKAGPK
-535 KIDSTR
+535 
-541 TKVLYDIIETDP
+541 YDIIITDP
-553 SGAQKITKNAT
+553 SGAQKIITDAT
-564 AISKDGRFTHGD
+564 AP
-576 VDGYA
+576 
-581 DYSVE
+581 
-586 YKKADGT
+586 DGT
-593 NGSSTD
+593 GGTTTYRKPDGTTGAAAD
-599 FTAEGKNVVEITAS
+599 FTEE
-613 GTYPNYTFTKTET
+613 
-626 DPNGAKRTVTGATNL
+626 TVTST
-641 DFTNGTVTDTPSPAP
+641 
-656 DNKPF
+656 
-661 TPETFTDWNPQMREA
+661 WNPQMREA

>member
-50 INPSS
+50 INPSA

-143 NGVEPSSEA
+143 NGVEPSSEV

-184 DNTDMTVTFTPAEYP
+184 DNTDMSVTFTPAEYP

-237 TLPDDCSL
+237 TLPDGCSL

-276 CMFHETYTEKDAAGA
+276 CMFHETYTETDATGA
-291 TVKKHAYIGFATS
+291 TITKHAYIGFATS
-304 KVLGN
+304 KVLGD
-309 PKVIAQIN
+309 KVAVKIN
-317 YDQDVSTSG
+317 YDP
-326 AAYDSATNT
+326 SATAVSAAFAAASGTTPGT
-335 WTITVNNDSTAEE
+335 WTITVNADSTAEE

-354 KLTSEN
+354 EQTSAN
-360 PTIPELTCTNFVLP
+360 ITYPELTCTNYVLP
-374 SDKKTRETILTN
+374 SEKTTRGTVLTS
-386 MAANPQ
+386 MGAAA
-392 KLDGTNKDSGS
+392 LLTDGTNGS
-403 FDVAATVAGE
+403 TGGFDVAATVAGE
-413 YANNYKVTFAY
+413 FANNYKVTFAY
-424 VSGYGKTN
+424 VAGYGKTN

-452 INDEIKTAA
+452 INDKIKTAA
-461 RGNEKKILTLANISG
+461 RGNEKKILTMANISG
-476 LRDNSVEI
+476 LKNNSMQVSK
-484 TEKGMYTVTLTDSN
+484 TAGGTYD
-498 GKKKVIEKVVEFN
+498 VIV
-511 SNGIPIGGNVV
+511 
-522 STEAGFVENDSKM
+522 
-535 KIDSTR
+535 
-541 TKVLYDIIETDP
+541 TDP
-553 SGAQKITKNAT
+553 SGAQKI
-564 AISKDGRFTHGD
+564 
-576 VDGYA
+576 
-581 DYSVE
+581 
-586 YKKADGT
+586 
-593 NGSSTD
+593 
-599 FTAEGKNVVEITAS
+599 
-613 GTYPNYTFTKTET
+613 
-626 DPNGAKRTVTGATNL
+626 VTGATAVAANGTITGGTTTFRKPDGTTGAAA
-641 DFTNGTVTDTPSPAP
+641 DFTEETVTST
-656 DNKPF
+656 
-661 TPETFTDWNPQMREA
+661 WNPQMREA

>member
-27 ANVNTTGFKTGVV
+27 ANVNTTGFKSGVV

-50 INPSS
+50 INPSA

-82 QSGFTY
+82 QSGFNY

-143 NGVEPSSEA
+143 DGVEPSSEI
-152 IRIIIPDTDAHASSA
+152 IRIIVPDTDAHASSA

-174 NVTLSMSAPS
+174 NVTLSVSAPS
-184 DNTDMTVTFTPAEYP
+184 DNTDMSVTFTPAEYP

-228 QKALDAGGV
+228 QKALDAGGI
-237 TLPDDCSL
+237 TLPDNVSL
-245 QFEFESIPDN
+245 NFEFESIPDN
-255 PEAVIAK
+255 PEAVVAK
-262 NSITGLNFKTTNDS
+262 NSITGLNFKTANDS
-276 CMFHETYTEKDAAGA
+276 CMFHETYNETDATGKSV
-291 TVKKHAYIGFATS
+291 TKHSYIGFATS
-304 KVLGN
+304 KVLGD
-309 PKVIAQIN
+309 KVSVKLK
-317 YDQDVSTSG
+317 YDAAATAVSADFT
-326 AAYDSATNT
+326 AATGTTPGT
-335 WTITVNNDSTAEE
+335 WEITVNENSTADE
-348 INNAIK
+348 INQAIK
-354 KLTSEN
+354 AKTSVDI
-360 PTIPELTCTNFVLP
+360 TIPELTCTNFVLP
-374 SDKKTRETILTN
+374 SDKTTRATVLTN
-386 MAANPQ
+386 MSAAA
-392 KLDGTNKDSGS
+392 LATDGTNGASGG
-403 FDVAATVAGE
+403 FDVAATAAGE

-452 INDEIKTAA
+452 INDKIKTAA
-461 RGNEKKILTLANISG
+461 RGNEKKILTMANISG
-476 LRDNSVEI
+476 MKNNKTEI
-484 TEKGMYTVTLTDSN
+484 SKNADGTFN
-498 GKKKVIEKVVEFN
+498 VIV
-511 SNGIPIGGNVV
+511 
-522 STEAGFVENDSKM
+522 
-535 KIDSTR
+535 
-541 TKVLYDIIETDP
+541 TDP
-553 SGAQKITKNAT
+553 TGAQKIVNKAT
-564 AISKDGRFTHGD
+564 A
-576 VDGYA
+576 VA
-581 DYSVE
+581 
-586 YKKADGT
+586 ADGT
-593 NGSSTD
+593 ITGGTTTYKKPD
-599 FTAEGKNVVEITAS
+599 GTTAADAAAAGFTEE
-613 GTYPNYTFTKTET
+613 
-626 DPNGAKRTVTGATNL
+626 TVTST
-641 DFTNGTVTDTPSPAP
+641 
-656 DNKPF
+656 
-661 TPETFTDWNPQMREA
+661 WNPQMREA

-684 SPMDGADSFFTGVAK
+684 SPMGGADSFFTGVAK

-706 EDGRLGGPQPLD
+706 EDGRLGGAQPLD
-718 SCDVVIQTDGTIV
+718 SCDVVIQTDGTII
-731 GIHPVHGYLTL
+731 GIHPVHGRLTL
-742 GRIDVALFENP
+742 GRIDIALFDNP

-759 GGTNFAETVA
+759 GGTNFAKTVA
-769 SGSPKL
+769 SGEPNL
-775 ATAGGDSG
+775 AVAGGDSG
-783 AGSILSNTLEMSNV
+783 AGSVLSNTLEMSNV

>member
-27 ANVNTTGFKTGVV
+27 ANVNTTGFKAGVV

-82 QSGFTY
+82 QSGFNY

-143 NGVEPSSEA
+143 NGVEPSSEV
-152 IRIIIPDTDAHASSA
+152 IRIIVPDTDAHASSA

-174 NVTLSMSAPS
+174 NVTLSVSAPS

-228 QKALDAGGV
+228 QKALDAGGI
-237 TLPDDCSL
+237 TLPDDVSL
-245 QFEFESIPDN
+245 NFEFESIPDN

-262 NSITGLNFKTTNDS
+262 NSITGLNFKTANDS
-276 CMFHETYTEKDAAGA
+276 CMFHKTYPEIDATGA
-291 TVKKHAYIGFATS
+291 TVQKHAYIGFATS
-304 KVLGN
+304 KVLGE
-309 PKVIAQIN
+309 KIA
-317 YDQDVSTSG
+317 VKLE
-326 AAYDSATNT
+326 YDSTISAPVATYAPAVAGTSPGT
-335 WTITVNNDSTAEE
+335 WTIKVNENSTAEE
-348 INNAIK
+348 INQAIK
-354 KLTSEN
+354 EKTSADI
-360 PTIPELTCTNFVLP
+360 TLPELTCTNYVLP
-374 SDKKTRETILTN
+374 SDKTTRVSVLQN
-386 MAANPQ
+386 MAANA
-392 KLDGTNKDSGS
+392 LTTDGTNGS
-403 FDVAATVAGE
+403 SAGFDIAATSAGE

-446 DTTVAD
+446 DTSVAD
-452 INDEIKTAA
+452 INDKIKTAA
-461 RGNEKKILTLANISG
+461 RGNEKKILTMANISG
-476 LRDNSVEI
+476 LKNNKIEASLE
-484 TEKGMYTVTLTDSN
+484 TGGATYTV
-498 GKKKVIEKVVEFN
+498 
-511 SNGIPIGGNVV
+511 
-522 STEAGFVENDSKM
+522 
-535 KIDSTR
+535 
-541 TKVLYDIIETDP
+541 IETDP
-553 SGAQKITKNAT
+553 TGAQKIITGATLNA
-564 AISKDGRFTHGD
+564 DGTYTG
-576 VDGYA
+576 GA
-581 DYSVE
+581 APT

-593 NGSSTD
+593 TAADAADAGFTD
-599 FTAEGKNVVEITAS
+599 E
-613 GTYPNYTFTKTET
+613 
-626 DPNGAKRTVTGATNL
+626 TVTA
-641 DFTNGTVTDTPSPAP
+641 
-656 DNKPF
+656 
-661 TPETFTDWNPQMREA
+661 DWNPQMREA

-684 SPMDGADSFFTGVAK
+684 SPMGGEDSFFTGVAK
-699 SLSTFAL
+699 ALSTFAL

-718 SCDVVIQTDGTIV
+718 SCDVVIQTDGTII
-731 GIHPVHGYLTL
+731 GIHPVHGRLTL
-742 GRIDVALFENP
+742 GRIDIALFDNP

-759 GGTNFAETVA
+759 GGTNFAKTVA
-769 SGSPKL
+769 SGDPKL
-775 ATAGGDSG
+775 AVAGGDSG
-783 AGSILSNTLEMSNV
+783 AGSVLSNTLEMSNV

>member
-27 ANVNTTGFKTGVV
+27 ANVNTTGFKAGVV

-82 QSGFTY
+82 QSGFNY

-143 NGVEPSSEA
+143 NGVEPSSEV
-152 IRIIIPDTDAHASSA
+152 IRIIVPDTDAHASSA

-174 NVTLSMSAPS
+174 NVTLSVSAPS

-228 QKALDAGGV
+228 QKALDAGGI
-237 TLPDDCSL
+237 TLPDDVSL
-245 QFEFESIPDN
+245 NFEFESIPDN

-262 NSITGLNFKTTNDS
+262 NSITGLNFKTANDS
-276 CMFHETYTEKDAAGA
+276 CMFHQTYPEIDATGA
-291 TVKKHAYIGFATS
+291 TVQKHAYIGFATS
-304 KVLGN
+304 KVLGE
-309 PKVIAQIN
+309 KIAVKLE
-317 YDQDVSTSG
+317 YDNTISAVDATYTPAVAGTSPG
-326 AAYDSATNT
+326 T
-335 WTITVNNDSTAEE
+335 WTIKVNENTTAEE
-348 INNAIK
+348 INQAIK
-354 KLTSEN
+354 EKTSADI
-360 PTIPELTCTNFVLP
+360 TLPELTCTNYVLP
-374 SDKKTRETILTN
+374 SDKTTRVNVLQS
-386 MAANPQ
+386 MAANA
-392 KLDGTNKDSGS
+392 LTTDGTNGSSGG
-403 FDVAATVAGE
+403 FDVAATSAGE
-413 YANNYKVTFAY
+413 YANNYKITFAY

-446 DTTVAD
+446 DTSVAD
-452 INDEIKTAA
+452 INDKIKTAA
-461 RGNEKKILTLANISG
+461 RGNEKKILTMANISG
-476 LRDNSVEI
+476 LKNNKIEASLEAGG
-484 TEKGMYTVTLTDSN
+484 TTYTV
-498 GKKKVIEKVVEFN
+498 
-511 SNGIPIGGNVV
+511 
-522 STEAGFVENDSKM
+522 
-535 KIDSTR
+535 
-541 TKVLYDIIETDP
+541 IETDP
-553 SGAQKITKNAT
+553 TGAQKITTGATLNADGTYTGGT
-564 AISKDGRFTHGD
+564 AT
-576 VDGYA
+576 
-581 DYSVE
+581 

-593 NGSSTD
+593 TAADAADAGFTD
-599 FTAEGKNVVEITAS
+599 E
-613 GTYPNYTFTKTET
+613 
-626 DPNGAKRTVTGATNL
+626 TVTA
-641 DFTNGTVTDTPSPAP
+641 
-656 DNKPF
+656 
-661 TPETFTDWNPQMREA
+661 DWNPQMREA

-684 SPMDGADSFFTGVAK
+684 SPMGGEDSFFTGVAK
-699 SLSTFAL
+699 ALSTFAL
-706 EDGRLGGPQPLD
+706 EDGRLGGAQPLD
-718 SCDVVIQTDGTIV
+718 SCDVVIQTDGTII
-731 GIHPVHGYLTL
+731 GIHPVHGRLTL
-742 GRIDVALFENP
+742 GRIDIALFDNP

-759 GGTNFAETVA
+759 GGTNFAKTVA
-769 SGSPKL
+769 SGDPKL
-775 ATAGGDSG
+775 AVAGGDSG
-783 AGSILSNTLEMSNV
+783 AGSVLSNTLEMSNV

>member
-27 ANVNTTGFKTGVV
+27 ANVNTTGFKAGVV

-82 QSGFTY
+82 QSGFNY

-143 NGVEPSSEA
+143 DGVEPSSEI
-152 IRIIIPDTDAHASSA
+152 IRIIVPDTDAHASSA

-174 NVTLSMSAPS
+174 NVTLSVSAPS
-184 DNTDMTVTFTPAEYP
+184 DNTDMSVTFTPAEYP

-228 QKALDAGGV
+228 QKALDAGGI
-237 TLPDDCSL
+237 TLPDDVSL
-245 QFEFESIPDN
+245 NFEFESIPDN
-255 PEAVIAK
+255 PEAVVAK
-262 NSITGLNFKTTNDS
+262 NSITGLNFKTANDS
-276 CMFHETYTEKDAAGA
+276 CMFHETYTETDATGA
-291 TVKKHAYIGFATS
+291 SITKHSYIGFATS
-304 KVLGN
+304 KVLGD
-309 PKVIAQIN
+309 KVSVKLK
-317 YDQDVSTSG
+317 YDAAATAVSADFT
-326 AAYDSATNT
+326 AATGTTPGT
-335 WTITVNNDSTAEE
+335 WEITVNENSTAEE
-348 INNAIK
+348 INQAIK
-354 KLTSEN
+354 AKTSVDI
-360 PTIPELTCTNFVLP
+360 TLPELTCTNFVLP
-374 SDKKTRETILTN
+374 SDKTTRAAVLTN
-386 MAANPQ
+386 MSAAA
-392 KLDGTNKDSGS
+392 LATDGTNGASGG
-403 FDVAATVAGE
+403 FDVAATAAGE
-413 YANNYKVTFAY
+413 YANNYKITFAY

-452 INDEIKTAA
+452 INEKIKTAA
-461 RGNEKKILTLANISG
+461 RGNEKKILTMANVSGMKNNKTEISKNADG
-476 LRDNSVEI
+476 TFN
-484 TEKGMYTVTLTDSN
+484 
-498 GKKKVIEKVVEFN
+498 VIV
-511 SNGIPIGGNVV
+511 
-522 STEAGFVENDSKM
+522 
-535 KIDSTR
+535 
-541 TKVLYDIIETDP
+541 TDP
-553 SGAQKITKNAT
+553 TGAQKIVNKAT
-564 AISKDGRFTHGD
+564 A
-576 VDGYA
+576 VA
-581 DYSVE
+581 
-586 YKKADGT
+586 ADGT
-593 NGSSTD
+593 ITGGTTTYKKPD
-599 FTAEGKNVVEITAS
+599 GTTAADATAAGFTEE
-613 GTYPNYTFTKTET
+613 
-626 DPNGAKRTVTGATNL
+626 TVTST
-641 DFTNGTVTDTPSPAP
+641 
-656 DNKPF
+656 
-661 TPETFTDWNPQMREA
+661 WNPQMREA
-676 FFGGNPSI
+676 FYGGNPSI
-684 SPMDGADSFFTGVAK
+684 SPMGGADSFFTGVAK

-706 EDGRLGGPQPLD
+706 ENGRLGGAQPLD
-718 SCDVVIQTDGTIV
+718 SCDVVIQTDGTII
-731 GIHPVHGYLTL
+731 GIHPVHGRLTL
-742 GRIDVALFENP
+742 GRIDIALFDNP

-759 GGTNFAETVA
+759 GGTNFAKTVA
-769 SGSPKL
+769 SGEPNL
-775 ATAGGDSG
+775 AVAGGDSG
-783 AGSILSNTLEMSNV
+783 AGSVLSNTLEMSNV

>member
-50 INPSS
+50 INPSA

-143 NGVEPSSEA
+143 NGVEPSSEV

-184 DNTDMTVTFTPAEYP
+184 DNTDMSVTFTPAEYP

-237 TLPDDCSL
+237 TLPDGCSL

-276 CMFHETYTEKDAAGA
+276 CMFHETYTETDATGA
-291 TVKKHAYIGFATS
+291 TITKHAYIGFATS
-304 KVLGN
+304 KVLGD
-309 PKVIAQIN
+309 KVAVKIN
-317 YDQDVSTSG
+317 YDP
-326 AAYDSATNT
+326 SATAVSAAFAAASGTTPGT
-335 WTITVNNDSTAEE
+335 WTITVNADSTAEE

-354 KLTSEN
+354 EQTSAN
-360 PTIPELTCTNFVLP
+360 ITYPELTCTNYVLP
-374 SDKKTRETILTN
+374 SEKTTRGTVLTS
-386 MAANPQ
+386 MGAAA
-392 KLDGTNKDSGS
+392 LLTDGTNGS
-403 FDVAATVAGE
+403 TGGFDVAATVAGE
-413 YANNYKVTFAY
+413 FANNYKVTFAY
-424 VSGYGKTN
+424 VAGYGKTN

-446 DTTVAD
+446 DTSVAD
-452 INDEIKTAA
+452 INEKIKTAA
-461 RGNEKKILTLANISG
+461 RGDEKKILTMANISG
-476 LRDNSVEI
+476 LKNNSMQVSK
-484 TEKGMYTVTLTDSN
+484 TAGGTYD
-498 GKKKVIEKVVEFN
+498 VIV
-511 SNGIPIGGNVV
+511 
-522 STEAGFVENDSKM
+522 
-535 KIDSTR
+535 
-541 TKVLYDIIETDP
+541 TDP
-553 SGAQKITKNAT
+553 SGAQKI
-564 AISKDGRFTHGD
+564 
-576 VDGYA
+576 
-581 DYSVE
+581 
-586 YKKADGT
+586 
-593 NGSSTD
+593 
-599 FTAEGKNVVEITAS
+599 
-613 GTYPNYTFTKTET
+613 
-626 DPNGAKRTVTGATNL
+626 VTGATAVAADGTITGGTTTYRKPDGTTGAAA
-641 DFTNGTVTDTPSPAP
+641 DFTEETVTST
-656 DNKPF
+656 
-661 TPETFTDWNPQMREA
+661 WNPQMREA

-731 GIHPVHGYLTL
+731 GIHPVHGPLTL

-753 NGLSQA
+753 NGLSQV

>member
-50 INPSS
+50 INPSA

-143 NGVEPSSEA
+143 NGVEPSSEV

-184 DNTDMTVTFTPAEYP
+184 DNTDMSVTFTPAEYP

-237 TLPDDCSL
+237 TLPDGCSL

-276 CMFHETYTEKDAAGA
+276 CMFHETYTETDATGA
-291 TVKKHAYIGFATS
+291 TITKHAYIGFATS
-304 KVLGN
+304 KVLGD
-309 PKVIAQIN
+309 KVAVKIN
-317 YDQDVSTSG
+317 YDP
-326 AAYDSATNT
+326 SATAVSAAFAAASGTTPGT
-335 WTITVNNDSTAEE
+335 WTITVNADSTAEE

-354 KLTSEN
+354 EQTSAN
-360 PTIPELTCTNFVLP
+360 ITYPELTCTNYVLP
-374 SDKKTRETILTN
+374 SEKTTRGTVLTS
-386 MAANPQ
+386 MGAAA
-392 KLDGTNKDSGS
+392 LLTDGTNGS
-403 FDVAATVAGE
+403 TGGFDVAATVAGE
-413 YANNYKVTFAY
+413 FANNYKVTFAY
-424 VSGYGKTN
+424 VAGYGKTN

-452 INDEIKTAA
+452 INDKIKTAA
-461 RGNEKKILTLANISG
+461 RGNEKKILTMANVSG
-476 LRDNSVEI
+476 LLN
-484 TEKGMYTVTLTDSN
+484 N
-498 GKKKVIEKVVEFN
+498 
-511 SNGIPIGGNVV
+511 
-522 STEAGFVENDSKM
+522 STEISVKAGPK
-535 KIDSTR
+535 
-541 TKVLYDIIETDP
+541 YDIIITDP
-553 SGAQKITKNAT
+553 SGAQKI
-564 AISKDGRFTHGD
+564 
-576 VDGYA
+576 
-581 DYSVE
+581 
-586 YKKADGT
+586 
-593 NGSSTD
+593 
-599 FTAEGKNVVEITAS
+599 
-613 GTYPNYTFTKTET
+613 
-626 DPNGAKRTVTGATNL
+626 VTGATAVAADGTITGGTTTYRKPDGTTGAAA
-641 DFTNGTVTDTPSPAP
+641 DFTEETVTST
-656 DNKPF
+656 
-661 TPETFTDWNPQMREA
+661 WNPQMREA

>member
-27 ANVNTTGFKTGVV
+27 ANVNTTGFKAGVV

-82 QSGFTY
+82 QSGFNY

-152 IRIIIPDTDAHASSA
+152 IRIIVPDTDAHASSA

-174 NVTLSMSAPS
+174 NVTLSVSAPS

-219 SEDAFEQAI
+219 SEAAFEQAI
-228 QKALDAGGV
+228 QKALDAGGI
-237 TLPDDCSL
+237 TLPDDVSL
-245 QFEFESIPDN
+245 NFEFESIPDN

-262 NSITGLNFKTTNDS
+262 NSITGLNFKTANDS
-276 CMFHETYTEKDAAGA
+276 CMFHQTYPEIDATGA
-291 TVKKHAYIGFATS
+291 TVQKHAYIGFATS
-304 KVLGN
+304 KVLGE
-309 PKVIAQIN
+309 KIAVELK
-317 YDQDVSTSG
+317 YDNTISAVDATYAP
-326 AAYDSATNT
+326 AAAGGDPGT
-335 WTITVNNDSTAEE
+335 WTIKVNENSTAEE
-348 INNAIK
+348 INQAIK
-354 KLTSEN
+354 EKTSADI
-360 PTIPELTCTNFVLP
+360 TLPELTCTNYVLP
-374 SDKKTRETILTN
+374 SDKATRVTVLTN
-386 MAANPQ
+386 MGANA
-392 KLDGTNKDSGS
+392 LTTDGTNGSSGG
-403 FDVAATVAGE
+403 FDVAATAAGE
-413 YANNYKVTFAY
+413 FANNYKITFAY
-424 VSGYGKTN
+424 VTGYGKTN

-446 DTTVAD
+446 DTSVAD
-452 INDEIKTAA
+452 INDKIKTAA
-461 RGNEKKILTLANISG
+461 RGNDKKILTMANISG
-476 LRDNSVEI
+476 LKNNKIEASLEAGGA
-484 TEKGMYTVTLTDSN
+484 TYTV
-498 GKKKVIEKVVEFN
+498 
-511 SNGIPIGGNVV
+511 
-522 STEAGFVENDSKM
+522 
-535 KIDSTR
+535 
-541 TKVLYDIIETDP
+541 IETDP
-553 SGAQKITKNAT
+553 TGAQKITTGAT
-564 AISKDGRFTHGD
+564 LNGDGTYTG
-576 VDGYA
+576 GTA
-581 DYSVE
+581 T

-593 NGSSTD
+593 TANDATD
-599 FTAEGKNVVEITAS
+599 AGFTDE
-613 GTYPNYTFTKTET
+613 
-626 DPNGAKRTVTGATNL
+626 TVTA
-641 DFTNGTVTDTPSPAP
+641 
-656 DNKPF
+656 
-661 TPETFTDWNPQMREA
+661 DWNPQMREA
-676 FFGGNPSI
+676 FFGGYPSI
-684 SPMDGADSFFTGVAK
+684 SPMGGDDSFFTGVAK
-699 SLSTFAL
+699 ALSTFAL
-706 EDGRLGGPQPLD
+706 EDGRLGGAQPLD
-718 SCDVVIQTDGTIV
+718 SCDVVIQTDGTII
-731 GIHPVHGYLTL
+731 GIHPVHGRLTL
-742 GRIDVALFENP
+742 GRIDIALFDNP

-759 GGTNFAETVA
+759 GGTNFAKTVA
-769 SGSPKL
+769 SGEPKL
-775 ATAGGDSG
+775 AVAGGDSG
-783 AGSILSNTLEMSNV
+783 AGSVLSNTLEMSNV

>member
-55 GTSTLGGV
+55 GTATLGGV

-82 QSGFTY
+82 QSGFNY

-109 GNIFYTRAGAFS
+109 GNIFYTRAGAFK
-121 VDADGY
+121 VDAEGY
-127 LVNASGYHVLG
+127 LVNASGFHVLG

-143 NGVEPSSEA
+143 EGVEPSSEV

-174 NVTLSMSAPS
+174 NVTLSVSAPS
-184 DNTDMTVTFTPAEYP
+184 DHTDMSVTFTPAEYP

-228 QKALDAGGV
+228 QKALDAGGI
-237 TLPDDCSL
+237 TLPDDVSL

-255 PEAVIAK
+255 PEAVIAA
-262 NSITGLNFKTTNDS
+262 NGVVGLPFKTDNDS
-276 CMFHETYTEKDAAGA
+276 CMFHDTYTEIDATGS
-291 TVKKHAYIGFATS
+291 TKTKHAYMGFATTKVMGS
-304 KVLGN
+304 KVSV
-309 PKVIAQIN
+309 KIN
-317 YDQDVSTSG
+317 YDNAATEIG
-326 AAYDSATNT
+326 ADYTPGDST
-335 WTITVNNDSTAEE
+335 WTITVNDNVDAQK
-348 INNAIK
+348 INEAIK
-354 KLTSEN
+354 KKTSADI
-360 PTIPELTCTNFVLP
+360 TLPELTCTNFVLP
-374 SDKKTRETILTN
+374 SDAAKKTKVLENWENGGAIKT
-386 MAANPQ
+386 
-392 KLDGTNKDSGS
+392 DGTDHGSGG

-424 VSGYGKTN
+424 VAGYGKTS

-438 ELTITVCN
+438 ELTITVSN

-452 INDEIKTAA
+452 INEKIKTAA
-461 RGNEKKILTLANISG
+461 SGDEKKILKMANISG
-476 LRDNSVEI
+476 LLNNKIEASQTAD
-484 TEKGMYTVTLTDSN
+484 
-498 GKKKVIEKVVEFN
+498 GKYNVI
-511 SNGIPIGGNVV
+511 I
-522 STEAGFVENDSKM
+522 
-535 KIDSTR
+535 
-541 TKVLYDIIETDP
+541 TDP
-553 SGAQKITKNAT
+553 SGAQKVIMGAT
-564 AISKDGRFTHGD
+564 DAKGTGGTSTTFLRP
-576 VDGYA
+576 
-581 DYSVE
+581 
-586 YKKADGT
+586 DGT
-593 NGSSTD
+593 TGTVDD
-599 FTAEGKNVVEITAS
+599 FTEEAN
-613 GTYPNYTFTKTET
+613 
-626 DPNGAKRTVTGATNL
+626 
-641 DFTNGTVTDTPSPAP
+641 PAP
-656 DNKPF
+656 TN
-661 TPETFTDWNPQMREA
+661 WNPQMREA
-676 FFGGNPSI
+676 FFGGHPSI
-684 SPMDGADSFFTGVAK
+684 NPMEGDDSFFTGVAK

-718 SCDVVIQTDGTIV
+718 SCEVTIQTDGTII
-731 GIHPVHGYLTL
+731 GRHPVHGYITL
-742 GRIDVALFENP
+742 GRIDIALFENP
-753 NGLSQA
+753 NGLSQV

-769 SGSPKL
+769 SGPAKVSI
-775 ATAGGDSG
+775 AGGDEG
-783 AGSILSNTLEMSNV
+783 AGNVLSNTLEMSNV

>member
-50 INPSS
+50 INPSA

-143 NGVEPSSEA
+143 NGVEPSSEV

-184 DNTDMTVTFTPAEYP
+184 DNTDMSVTFTPAEYP

-237 TLPDDCSL
+237 TLPDGCSL

-276 CMFHETYTEKDAAGA
+276 CMFHETYTETDATGA
-291 TVKKHAYIGFATS
+291 TITKHAYIGFATS
-304 KVLGN
+304 KVLGD
-309 PKVIAQIN
+309 KVAVKIN
-317 YDQDVSTSG
+317 YDP
-326 AAYDSATNT
+326 SATAVSAAFAAASGTTPGT
-335 WTITVNNDSTAEE
+335 WTITVNADSTAEE

-354 KLTSEN
+354 EQTSAN
-360 PTIPELTCTNFVLP
+360 ITYPELTCTNYVLP
-374 SDKKTRETILTN
+374 SEKTTRGTVLTS
-386 MAANPQ
+386 MGAAA
-392 KLDGTNKDSGS
+392 LLTDGTNGS
-403 FDVAATVAGE
+403 TGGFDVAATVAGE
-413 YANNYKVTFAY
+413 FANNYKVTFAY
-424 VSGYGKTN
+424 VAGYGKTN

-452 INDEIKTAA
+452 INDKIKTAA
-461 RGNEKKILTLANISG
+461 RGNEKKILTMANVSG
-476 LRDNSVEI
+476 LLN
-484 TEKGMYTVTLTDSN
+484 N
-498 GKKKVIEKVVEFN
+498 
-511 SNGIPIGGNVV
+511 
-522 STEAGFVENDSKM
+522 STEISVKAGPK
-535 KIDSTR
+535 
-541 TKVLYDIIETDP
+541 YDIIITAP
-553 SGAQKITKNAT
+553 SGAQKIITDAT
-564 AISKDGRFTHGD
+564 AP
-576 VDGYA
+576 
-581 DYSVE
+581 
-586 YKKADGT
+586 DGT
-593 NGSSTD
+593 GGTTTYRKPDGTTGAAAD
-599 FTAEGKNVVEITAS
+599 FTEE
-613 GTYPNYTFTKTET
+613 
-626 DPNGAKRTVTGATNL
+626 TVTST
-641 DFTNGTVTDTPSPAP
+641 
-656 DNKPF
+656 
-661 TPETFTDWNPQMREA
+661 WNPQMREA